1 MEHLSKPYCA
11 RPQNG
16 MTESEYLIRLAELR
30 RIEDA
35 SNVGGLARKL
45 SGIYIQLEIEYEAN
59 HE

>member
-1 MEHLSKPYCA
+1 MEAMPH
-11 RPQNG
+11 
-16 MTESEYLIRLAELR
+16 SEYLIRLAELR

-45 SGIYIQLEIEYEAN
+45 SGIYVQLELNLEAD